1 MKVTSSSVP
10 RGLTVLALLLGWLV
24 LYFGVRFYLEAN
36 PGMARTA
43 RIAIAF
49 IPAPVFA
56 AFLVQYIRRLRGADE
71 LERRVQ
77 MEALAVAF
85 PLGLVLLMTLAL
97 VQRAVELSFQDWSFN
112 HVWPYFV
119 LFYLI
124 GLVISRRRYS

>member
-24 LYFGVRFYLEAN
+24 LYFGVRFYLETN